1 MLCVGFLIGLGLC
14 LAGLAVR
21 VGLSIPVLLFVYLIN
36 GKIWQLYLFALI
48 TILTSPIGPPSK
60 VIHTTCVA
68 AQGGILA

>member
-1 MLCVGFLIGLGLC
+1 MLCVSFLIGLGLC

-36 GKIWQLYLFALI
+36 GKIWLLYLFALI
-48 TILTSPIGPPSK
+48 TILTSPIVPPSK
-60 VIHTTCVA
+60 VIHTACVA